1 MMTAPPSLIN
11 TLQED
16 IDLLEKNLVDW
27 LSARKIRS
35 NKIPDHYWHL
45 IGPIQQGLAQ
55 LKLPDITAA
64 AIREAVQ
71 TIFHKACGLGRLL
84 EAMAERADVEIPAAW
99 YVHCDQI
106 YKNAL
111 ALQTW
116 MRERLPEG

>member
-1 MMTAPPSLIN
+1 MTPPPSLIN

-27 LSARKIRS
+27 LSARKIRPK
-35 NKIPDHYWHL
+35 KIPDHYWHL
-45 IGPIQQGLAQ
+45 IGPMKQGLAQ
-55 LKLPDITAA
+55 LKLPDLSAA

-71 TIFHKACGLGRLL
+71 SIFHKAGGLSRLL

-106 YKNAL
+106 YKKAL
-111 ALQTW
+111 ALQRW
-116 MRERLPEG
+116 MEGELD